1 MASRRLKKSG
11 SHLLRILFAL
21 AVLVGAL
28 LWLLGT
34 EPALRWAARQAE
46 RLSEGRLTLS
56 DVQGS
61 LYGTLKIGAA
71 SFQTEGQRFE
81 LKQASLEWAP
91 LSLLGRDLRVERLS
105 LQELRIIVGK
115 PAAEPARLPETLA
128 LPFTFS
134 LPTVTVGRVV
144 LDAGGRADVFSDI
157 DLGIEK
163 RADSYALTLRSM
175 TSAWASA
182 RADMVLGDTRPF
194 PLSAHA
200 TLRQSEGLPY
210 RLAVTASG
218 NLAQL
223 LLSAKAHGLGG
234 QATLA
239 ARLAPFEQNP
249 LLEARIKADKLDPA
263 LFAKGLPHA
272 DFSADVAVAGQ
283 GKGRL
288 EGSLLVRNDLPGT
301 WDGARLPLSQMAASF
316 AGTLE
321 HLDLRA
327 IRLDFAGA
335 GQFRGEGQ
343 VDGGKLQLRLSTAG
357 FDPRGVQGSLRS
369 LSLAGELRLQADAGS
384 QQLTADL
391 RDRSFRL
398 HVDARHRD
406 GVVELHQASLQ
417 SGAGKLEIHGTL
429 DLDRFQRFR
438 LAGALQGFDPAALGD
453 YPAARVNASFT
464 GTGQLAAQAQA
475 TLNFAIADSQFRH
488 QALSGQGRLSA
499 SATRLWDSDLNL
511 RLAGNRLALNG
522 ALGRAGDRLAIR
534 IEADQLA
541 LLAPELAGRAH
552 ATATLEGSLSAPSG
566 KFETQ
571 ISNLSWRK
579 VYRIAKL
586 QASGRLDRGL
596 DGPLALD
603 LSLQGLASPPLHLE
617 RASVTAQGS
626 RSRHSLQI
634 RASSADVDLAG
645 RLDGGWRDDS
655 GWSGRIAS
663 LTNRGRHPLVLNAP
677 AGLELGRDHFS
688 LTGARLDFLGAHLV
702 LDEMAYDAGRISSRG
717 RFQGFPVAYLQG
729 LTDEAGGI
737 ATDLTAAGEWQFSA
751 GARVDGHVALW
762 REGGDLSLSGA
773 PLAHLG
779 LSRLAMDVTAVN
791 NRLRA
796 KVEAV
801 GSHLG
806 RLEAD
811 GQAMLSRRDDRWG
824 IAGDSPVQASIDL
837 SVNSLAWIAPLIDKS
852 GALVFDG
859 AVSAKLAA
867 DGTFAQPG
875 WAGRVSGERLSVAL
889 ADQGVNFKEGRF
901 EAELRDQALQLKS
914 LSLLGGD
921 GNLKGQGRLSLDRG
935 SPAVQVAL
943 TADKLEVL
951 SRPDRRLVLSGTGT
965 VSLQGAKLQLAA
977 KLKADRGEI
986 ELSEADAPTQSS
998 DVVVLGRLDTAGKRR
1013 SPYALGFDLDL
1024 DLGEHFFL
1032 KGKGLDARLG
1042 GALKLTSVDGA
1053 LPSSRGSISVR
1064 EGTYSAYGQRLAIER
1079 GILNFQGPVDN
1090 PGLNIIAMRKDQPVE
1105 AGVAVTGTAQSPQ
1118 VKLVSKPD
1126 VPDSSKL
1133 SWLVLGHGLDDAS
1146 GQEFS
1151 ALQAAAGALLATGQS
1166 VSLQQRIAHAAGL
1179 EEVSLKGGSG
1189 LEGTVLALGKRL
1201 SSRAYLSYEQGLA
1214 GAVSLVKINYTL
1226 SKHLSVR
1233 AQAGTT
1239 PAVDLFYT
1247 FSFD

>member
-1 MASRRLKKSG
+1 MAARRLKKSG
-11 SHLLRILFAL
+11 PYLLRILFAL
-21 AVLVGAL
+21 AVLVSAL
-28 LWLLGT
+28 LWLMGT
-34 EPALRWAARQAE
+34 EPALRWTAQQAE

-56 DVQGS
+56 DVRGS

-71 SFQTEGQRFE
+71 SFQTAGQRFE

-91 LSLLGRDLRVERLS
+91 LSLLRRDLRVERLS
-105 LQELRIIVGK
+105 LQELRITVGK

-128 LPFTFS
+128 LPFSFS
-134 LPTVTVGRVV
+134 LPAAKVGRVV
-144 LDAGGRADVFSDI
+144 LDAGGRVDVFSDI

-163 RADSYALTLRSM
+163 RADSYALNLRSI
-175 TSAWASA
+175 SSEWASA

-194 PLSAHA
+194 AVSAHA
-200 TLRQSEGLPY
+200 SLRQSEGLPY
-210 RLAVTASG
+210 RLAVTVSG
-218 NLAQL
+218 SLAQL
-223 LLSAKAHGLGG
+223 LLSAKANALGG
-234 QATLA
+234 QAALT

-249 LLEARIKADKLDPA
+249 LVEARIKADKLDPA

-272 DFSADVAVAGQ
+272 DFSADISVARQ
-283 GKGRL
+283 GAERL
-288 EGSLLVRNDLPGT
+288 EGSLLVRNDLSGT
-301 WDGARLPLSQMAASF
+301 WDSARLPLSQIAARF

-327 IRLDFAGA
+327 IRLDFGQA

-357 FDPRGVQGSLRS
+357 FDPKGVQGSLRS

-391 RDRSFRL
+391 RDRAAQL
-398 HVDARHRD
+398 HLDALHRD
-406 GVVELHQASLQ
+406 GVVELRQARLQ
-417 SGAGKLEIHGTL
+417 AAAGKLEVHGRL
-429 DLDRFQRFR
+429 DLDRLQRFQ

-453 YPAARVNASFT
+453 YPAARVNASFS
-464 GTGQLAAQAQA
+464 GTGQLAAQAQG
-475 TLNFAIADSQFRH
+475 TLDFAIADSQFRR

-499 SATRLWDSDLNL
+499 SATRIWDSDLSL
-511 RLAGNRLALNG
+511 RLASNRLALKG
-522 ALGRAGDRLAIR
+522 ALGRPGDRLAIR

-541 LLAPELAGRAH
+541 LLAPELAGRVH

-571 ISNLSWRK
+571 ISDLSWRK
-579 VYRIAKL
+579 DYRIAKL
-586 QASGRLDRGL
+586 QVSGRLDEGL

-603 LSLQGLASPPLHLE
+603 LSLQGLASPQLHLE

-634 RASSADVDLAG
+634 RASNTDVDLAG
-645 RLDGGWRDDS
+645 RLDGGWRDES

-663 LTNRGRHPLVLNAP
+663 LTNRGRHPLVLKTP
-677 AGLELGRDHFS
+677 AKLELGRKHFS

-702 LDEMAYDAGRISSRG
+702 LDQLAYDAGRISSRG
-717 RFQGFPVAYLQG
+717 QFQGFPVAYLQR
-729 LTDEAGGI
+729 LSDEAGEI

-751 GARVDGHVALW
+751 GEHVDGHLALW
-762 REGGDLSLSGA
+762 REGGDLSFSAA
-773 PLAHLG
+773 PLVRLG
-779 LSRLAMDVTAVN
+779 LSRLVLDVKAVN
-791 NRLRA
+791 NQLRA

-801 GSHLG
+801 GSQLG

-811 GQAMLSRRDDRWG
+811 GQATLSRRDDRWG

-852 GALVFDG
+852 GALLFDG
-859 AVSAKLAA
+859 AVNAQLAA
-867 DGTFAQPG
+867 DGSFAQPR
-875 WAGRVSGERLSVAL
+875 WAGRVSGERMSVAL
-889 ADQGVNFKEGRF
+889 ADQGVDFKEGRF
-901 EAELRDQALQLKS
+901 EAELRDQALQLES
-914 LSLLGGD
+914 LSLRGGD
-921 GNLKGQGRLSLDRG
+921 GNLTGQGLLSFDGG
-935 SPAVQVAL
+935 SPALQVAL

-951 SRPDRRLVLSGTGT
+951 SRPDRHVVLSGTGT
-965 VSLQGAKLQLAA
+965 ASLLGAKLQLAA
-977 KLKADRGEI
+977 KLKADWGEI
-986 ELSEADAPTQSS
+986 ELAEADAPKQSS
-998 DVVVLGRLDTAGKRR
+998 DVVVLGRQDAGGKRR
-1013 SPYALGFDLDL
+1013 LPYALGFDLDL
-1024 DLGEHFFL
+1024 DLGEHFSL

-1090 PGLNIIAMRKDQPVE
+1090 PGLNIVAMRKDQPVE
-1105 AGVAVTGTAQSPQ
+1105 AGVALTGTAQSPQ
-1118 VKLVSKPD
+1118 VRLVSRPD

-1133 SWLVLGHGLDDAS
+1133 AWLVLGHGLDDSS
-1146 GQEFS
+1146 GREFA

-1226 SKHLSVR
+1226 SKRLSVR
-1233 AQAGTT
+1233 AQAGTI